1 MLRFFLFFFT
11 LSNIALASELNL
23 FTSRHYQ
30 SDIQLFKK
38 FTDQTGIKVNVISGK
53 SKVLEK
59 RILEE
64 GNKSIADILFLADAG
79 SLYSAENKGLF
90 TKLNSEIVDRK
101 VPSSLRNNFWVGITK
116 EQEYYFITQDFYH
129 MKKSKTF
136 LMKIYQTK
144 NGKVQLRLDKL
155 IIFIIN
161 H

>member
-1 MLRFFLFFFT
+1 MLEIFLIFFT

-59 RILEE
+59 RIIEE

-79 SLYSAENKGLF
+79 SLVFS
-90 TKLNSEIVDRK
+90 RK
-101 VPSSLRNNFWVGITK
+101 
-116 EQEYYFITQDFYH
+116 
-129 MKKSKTF
+129 
-136 LMKIYQTK
+136 
-144 NGKVQLRLDKL
+144 
-155 IIFIIN
+155 
-161 H
+161 